1 MNPWQQQP
9 GPDAGRTPPGPP
21 QLPYPQN
28 GYQQPYP
35 YPYPP
40 QQSYPPQQPY
50 PQPGYQQPYPY
61 PGHPHPHQA
70 PASSSAA
77 AVTAIVLSLIIA
89 LFQTFAFI
97 GYLAL
102 ASELTEAGNAVR
114 AWVPGFLMFEGIARF
129 LVAAALVVG
138 AVLLIRRITLGR
150 WVTVAAAI
158 TVIVFQFVEYAVR
171 SGILPTSGASPL
183 STLISVLLPIALIV
197 VALNG
202 STRRWLEE
210 GRQRR

>member
-1 MNPWQQQP
+1 MNPWEQQP

-21 QLPYPQN
+21 QRPYPQQPYPQH

-35 YPYPP
+35 YPYP
-40 QQSYPPQQPY
+40 YPPQQPY
-50 PQPGYQQPYPY
+50 PHQPYPQ
-61 PGHPHPHQA
+61 QA
-70 PASSSAA
+70 PVSSSAA
-77 AVTAIVLSLIIA
+77 AVTTIVLSLIIA

-138 AVLLIRRITLGR
+138 AVLLIRRNTLGR
-150 WVTVAAAI
+150 WVAVGAAT
-158 TVIVFQFVEYAVR
+158 TVIVFQLMEYAVR
-171 SGILPTSGASPL
+171 SGLLPTSGANPL